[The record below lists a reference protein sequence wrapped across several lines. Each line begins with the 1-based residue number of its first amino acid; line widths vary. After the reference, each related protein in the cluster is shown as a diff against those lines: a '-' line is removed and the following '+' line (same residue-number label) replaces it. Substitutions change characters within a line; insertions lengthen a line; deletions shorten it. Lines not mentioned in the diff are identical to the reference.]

1 MEKLSKGVTMSEI
14 NQKLEYVSEIT
25 RDELKRFT
33 MYDEYKDQI
42 DSFTGMNN
50 LDFNFLKAEVSEY
63 VIKITMLGGNLLFLP
78 IYASDGQGFRY
89 DDFKKYSTIHRPST
103 KQEDIAIETRKKKEK
118 IEAQKRKEWEDEQ
131 RAKNSAFLEK
141 AKRLA
146 KKKSDRQKAD
156 TEDEQ

>member
-1 MEKLSKGVTMSEI
+1 MSEI

-33 MYDEYKDQI
+33 LYDKYKDRI
-42 DSFTGMNN
+42 DGFTGMDN
-50 LDFNFLKAEVSEY
+50 LDFNFVKAGVSEY
-63 VIKITMLGGNLLFLP
+63 VVRVTMPDGSFLFLP

-89 DDFKKYSTIHRPST
+89 DDFKKYSTIHRPNT
-103 KQEDIAIETRKKKEK
+103 KQEDIAAKSREKQEK

-141 AKRLA
+141 AKQLA
-146 KKKSDRQKAD
+146 KRKSNRQKENAN
-156 TEDEQ
+156 DEQ